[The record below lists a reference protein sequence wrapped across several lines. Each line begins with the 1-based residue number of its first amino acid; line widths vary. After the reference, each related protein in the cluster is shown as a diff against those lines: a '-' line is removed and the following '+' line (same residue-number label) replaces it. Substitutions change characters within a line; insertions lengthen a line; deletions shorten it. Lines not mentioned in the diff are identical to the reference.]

1 MNYLIIGGTG
11 TVGKD
16 VVSGLLQQNKTVRV
30 LTRSQEHA
38 EKLPKSATAV
48 LGDLEDPNTYDDI
61 FAGTDKLFLL
71 NSVSMSELHQ
81 GLAALNEAQ
90 RAGVEHVVYL
100 SVQDAETIP
109 NAPHF
114 AAKMAIES
122 ALKQSDL
129 TYTILRPNNFYQNDH
144 WFREALQSEGIY
156 PQPIGTVGLSRVDT
170 RDVAQAAVNALT
182 QSGHE
187 NKTYTLAGPDV
198 LTGPDCARIYGDAL
212 DRDVSYG
219 GNDLDAWE
227 AQSRSMLPAWM
238 AYDFRIMYAGF
249 QENGLIATTAQQKET
264 RQILEEEPRSFQS
277 FAKEVVKRWA
287 KRPTKA

>member
-1 MNYLIIGGTG
+1 MTYLIIGGTG

-16 VVSGLLQQNKTVRV
+16 VVSGLLQQSKSVRV

-38 EKLPKSATAV
+38 KKLPKGATAV
-48 LGDLEDPNTYDDI
+48 IGDLEDPSTYDTI
-61 FAGTDKLFLL
+61 FDNVDKLFLL
-71 NSVSMSELHQ
+71 NPVSMTELHQ

-90 RAGVEHVVYL
+90 RVGIDHVVYL

-109 NAPHF
+109 DAPHF
-114 AAKMAIES
+114 AAKLAIES

-144 WFREALQSEGIY
+144 WFREPIQSQGIY

-170 RDVAQAAVNALT
+170 RDVAMAAVNALT

-187 NKTYTLAGPDV
+187 DKTYTLAGPDV
-198 LTGPDCARIYGDAL
+198 LTGEDCARVYADVL
-212 DRDVSYG
+212 DRDISYG

-227 AQSRSMLPAWM
+227 AQSRSMLPTWM
-238 AYDFRIMYAGF
+238 AYDYKIMYAGF

-264 RQILEEEPRSFQS
+264 RRILGEEPRSFQN
-277 FAKEVVKRWA
+277 FVQQVTKQWKKQPAKA
-287 KRPTKA
+287 